1 MQERN
6 QKKKVNE
13 NVMNTAAEV
22 RRVALKSMSQTRK
35 RNSEEDWPPRLQKNI
50 INNRRLSSLEL

>member
-13 NVMNTAAEV
+13 NAMNTAAEA

-35 RNSEEDWPPRLQKNI
+35 RNSEEDWLPRLQKNI